1 MNLSSPHNSRIFAM
15 KTKAK
20 PVSKSAK
27 IQPHRSAVR
36 ATKRSTRTSTEP
48 GVLGL
53 RSILVPVDFS
63 SESKKALR
71 YAVSLARQYGAKL
84 TLVNVVERT
93 GFPDFAT
100 YPLTME
106 DDKVMK
112 SARGRL
118 ELLSKQEGL
127 EPKLIEKLLVRQGV
141 PFHEITEAA
150 RTLLVDLIVITTHGY
165 TGWKHALIGS
175 TAERVVR
182 HAPCPVLSVRE
193 IERDFLPSTKPK

>member
-1 MNLSSPHNSRIFAM
+1 M

-20 PVSKSAK
+20 PVSKSAT
-27 IQPHRSAVR
+27 IQPKRGAVR
-36 ATKRSTRTSTEP
+36 VAKKFTQRSTESNIP
-48 GVLGL
+48 GL

-71 YAVSLARQYGAKL
+71 YAVSLARQFGAKL
-84 TLVNVVERT
+84 TLLNVVERT

-100 YPLTME
+100 YPLIME

-112 SARGRL
+112 SVRGRL

-127 EPKLIEKLLVRQGV
+127 EPKLIEKFLVRQGV

-150 RTLLVDLIVITTHGY
+150 RTLLIDLIVITTHGY

-193 IERDFLPSTKPK
+193 IERDFLTVTKPK